1 MLRRLIATTDDVGPA
16 IGRLVLGIVILPH
29 GMQKVFGAFG
39 GPGFTGTMQFFTAT
53 MHIPYVFGV
62 LAVAAEF
69 LGGLGLIFGLFGRV
83 AAFAVAVEMIVAVLT
98 THLQNGFFMN
108 WFGTQKGEG
117 FEYHLLMVGLALIVM
132 LKGSGA
138 ISLDRALSGRL
149 ASQNRLR

>member
-1 MLRRLIATTDDVGPA
+1 MLRRLIATADDIGPTIA
-16 IGRLVLGIVILPH
+16 RIVLGVVILPH

-39 GPGFTGTMQFFTAT
+39 GPGFAGTMQFFTGT

-138 ISLDRALSGRL
+138 VSLDRALFTRL
-149 ASQNRLR
+149 ASRNRS

>member
-1 MLRRLIATTDDVGPA
+1 
-16 IGRLVLGIVILPH
+16 
-29 GMQKVFGAFG
+29 
-39 GPGFTGTMQFFTAT
+39 
-53 MHIPYVFGV
+53 MHIPYVSGV
-62 LAVAAEF
+62 LAIAAEF
-69 LGGLGLIFGLFGRV
+69 LGGLGLIFGLLGRV
-83 AAFAVAVEMIVAVLT
+83 AAFAVEMIVAVLT

-138 ISLDRALSGRL
+138 ISLARALSGRL

>member
-16 IGRLVLGIVILPH
+16 IARLVLGIVILPH

-39 GPGFTGTMQFFTAT
+39 GPGFTGTMQFFTGT

-108 WFGTQKGEG
+108 WFGAQKGEG

>member
-16 IGRLVLGIVILPH
+16 IARLVLGIVILPH

-39 GPGFTGTMQFFTAT
+39 GPGFTGTMQFFTAA

-98 THLQNGFFMN
+98 MHLQNGFFMN
-108 WFGTQKGEG
+108 WLGSQKGEG
-117 FEYHLLMVGLALIVM
+117 FEYHLLIVGLALIVM

-149 ASQNRLR
+149 ALQNRLR

>member
-1 MLRRLIATTDDVGPA
+1 MLRRLIATTDDVGPVIA
-16 IGRLVLGIVILPH
+16 RLVLGIVILPH

-39 GPGFTGTMQFFTAT
+39 GPGFTGTMQFFTGT

-108 WFGTQKGEG
+108 WFGAQKGEG

-132 LKGSGA
+132 LNGSGA